1 MDKNILRSSFKPMYL
16 QISDIIREL
25 IENKELTQ
33 GDRIWSEREIM
44 EKFNVSRN
52 TAQGALEELVRNGLV
67 RRIQGKGT
75 FINDARVDY
84 GLQNLISFSEAT
96 LMKGKTPHS
105 KILAFTREEASKTVA
120 QKLGLEPGGMVFRLS
135 RLRLSNDLPMMHETS
150 YLPEA
155 LFKDLSKF
163 DFTEE
168 SLFDILENTYHVQ
181 ISWQK
186 QIIRP
191 IISTKEEAELLGV
204 SIGVPLILTEGV
216 TYLVDNTPVEVNQL
230 IYRSDLYE
238 LSIISK
244 RR

>member
-25 IENKELTQ
+25 IENGDLSQ
-33 GDRIWSEREIM
+33 GERIWSEREIM
-44 EKFNVSRN
+44 EKFEVSRN
-52 TAQGALEELVRNGLV
+52 TAQGAVEELVRNGLV

-75 FINDARVDY
+75 FVNDARVDY
-84 GLQNLISFSEAT
+84 GLQSLISFSEAT
-96 LMKGKTPHS
+96 RMKGKTPHS
-105 KILAFTREEASKTVA
+105 KILMFVREEATKATA
-120 QKLGLEPGGMVFRLS
+120 QKLGLEPGSTVYCLS
-135 RLRLSNDLPMMHETS
+135 RLRLSDDIPMMHETS

-163 DFTEE
+163 DFSEE
-168 SLFDILENTYHVQ
+168 SLFDILENIYHVQ

-191 IISTKEEAELLGV
+191 IISSKEEAELLGV
-204 SIGVPLILTEGV
+204 DIGVPLILTEGI